1 MRRHWRVN
9 RFLMTDRNGR
19 PYKEIG
25 QRIADLRRQEGR
37 RRGLR
42 LTQKVVA
49 EHVGVAEGTVTA
61 WEIGK
66 QRPEGENLKRLAS
79 LLRTTP
85 EFILGVEAGGPELH
99 HLPDEDLAPP
109 NYEGLGI
116 EIPERDRLKPGPM
129 RMFDRFVHRLL
140 DMGLGRE
147 DIEHWGRTVLAP
159 IAHLNTLH
167 KGREVSEAATEEEQ
181 TWILEHNIDAAL
193 RIIERRKRG

>member
-1 MRRHWRVN
+1 MRTSDEDIVS
-9 RFLMTDRNGR
+9 RFLEATAHLSQDEAARQADGVTQDDVSRWRRGAWKRLTAKKRRALERFLEARRNGVA
-19 PYKEIG
+19 IG
-25 QRIADLRRQEGR
+25 AR
-37 RRGLR
+37 
-42 LTQKVVA
+42 
-49 EHVGVAEGTVTA
+49 
-61 WEIGK
+61 
-66 QRPEGENLKRLAS
+66 
-79 LLRTTP
+79 
-85 EFILGVEAGGPELH
+85 EAGLPYG
-99 HLPDEDLAPP
+99 LPDEDLAPP

-193 RIIERRKRG
+193 RIIARRQRG

>member
-1 MRRHWRVN
+1 MN
-9 RFLMTDRNGR
+9 NGR
-19 PYKEIG
+19 PVNTPASPRE
-25 QRIADLRRQEGR
+25 QRAERLRPIVREAVEKTS
-37 RRGLR
+37 LR
-42 LTQKVVA
+42 HVA
-49 EHVGVAEGTVTA
+49 A
-61 WEIGK
+61 
-66 QRPEGENLKRLAS
+66 
-79 LLRTTP
+79 
-85 EFILGVEAGGPELH
+85 EAGVSHTLISNFLDGSLPQPQSLRKLEEWAERHPEYVGRSAQEL
-99 HLPDEDLAPP
+99 LGEGGAVVPP

-181 TWILEHNIDAAL
+181 TWILEHNIQAVL
-193 RIIERRKRG
+193 RVIERRRRG